1 MALLARLG
9 NGRGGC
15 RLPRPGSSWPGN
27 HAREAAMAPTTTRR
41 ARLAGAA
48 ASLASPAPAQQAT
61 TLKLYTF
68 GWDTEAGILALEVP
82 RRTGG
87 RYRIET
93 ISGLDR
99 LEAALGKERMAGGD
113 RALVE
118 GVQKGDLDLA
128 VMSGGPVANSVP
140 EMQIYNVPFLFRDY
154 PHARAVVDG
163 PIGQELLARFPAYGL
178 VGLAWSEQGFRHL
191 TNSKRPVRT
200 PED

>member
-1 MALLARLG
+1 LIGFGRQHVPACEARQRAVATEA
-9 NGRGGC
+9 GRNGC

-27 HAREAAMAPTTTRR
+27 HAREAAMVPTTTRR
-41 ARLAGAA
+41 ALLAGTA

-68 GWDTEAGILALEVP
+68 GWDTEAGIIALEGP

-99 LEAALGKERMAGGD
+99 LEAALGKDRMAGGD

-140 EMQIYNVPFLFRDY
+140 EMQIYNVPFLF
-154 PHARAVVDG
+154 
-163 PIGQELLARFPAYGL
+163 
-178 VGLAWSEQGFRHL
+178 
-191 TNSKRPVRT
+191 
-200 PED
+200 